1 MYQNAKNLDLS
12 PRRSEKALTKK
23 GQATQL
29 DKESNRYNR
38 DYSNSP
44 VFSFE
49 NAEILTTKEEL
60 FDFFRD
66 KPAMEKYGSFTNFNI
81 VNVSSQAIIIYLNQA
96 RDRSFFIPASTSR
109 TFAKSDIQ
117 GGVQSLIIKNAGAGT
132 IDASDIRL
140 EVFKV
145 GEQIEDAFQ
154 KIHKKFFKLGA
165 F

>member
-1 MYQNAKNLDLS
+1 MINLS
-12 PRRSEKALTKK
+12 TAPQRSDQAITKK
-23 GQATQL
+23 QLATISER
-29 DKESNRYNR
+29 ESNRYNR

-44 VFSFE
+44 VFSFV

-109 TFAKSDIQ
+109 TFSKSDIQ
-117 GGVQSLIIKNAGAGT
+117 GGVQSLIIANAGAGT
-132 IDASDIRL
+132 IDAEDIRL

>member
-23 GQATQL
+23 GQATQVA
-29 DKESNRYNR
+29 KESNRYGR
-38 DYSNSP
+38 DYANSP
-44 VFSFE
+44 VFPFV
-49 NAEILTTKEEL
+49 NAQILTGEEEL

-66 KPAMEKYGSFTNFNI
+66 TPAMEKYGSFTNFNI
-81 VNVSSQAIIIYLNQA
+81 VNVSSQAIIVYLNQA

-109 TFAKSDIQ
+109 TFEKTDIQ
-117 GGVQSLIIKNAGAGT
+117 GGVQSLIIANAGAGT
-132 IDASDIRL
+132 IASSEIRL
-140 EVFKV
+140 EVFKI
-145 GEQIEDAFQ
+145 GEQFEDAFQ

>member
-1 MYQNAKNLDLS
+1 MYENGKNLSLS
-12 PRRSEKALTKK
+12 PTRSEKVLTKK
-23 GQATQL
+23 GMSTQG

-44 VFSFE
+44 VFPFA
-49 NAEILTTKEEL
+49 NAEILTGKEEL

-66 KPAMEKYGSFTNFNI
+66 KPAMEKYGSFTNFNV
-81 VNVSSQAIIIYLNQA
+81 VNVSSEAIIIYLNQA

-109 TFAKSDIQ
+109 TFSKDDIQ
-117 GGVQSLIIKNAGAGT
+117 GGVQSLIIKNAGSGT
-132 IDASDIRL
+132 ISASEIRL

-145 GEQIEDAFQ
+145 GEQFEDVFQ
-154 KIHKKFFKLGA
+154 KLHKRFFKLGA

>member
-1 MYQNAKNLDLS
+1 MYEKTMNLS
-12 PRRSEKALTKK
+12 TAPMSGKVFTKK
-23 GQATQL
+23 QLATKGE
-29 DKESNRYNR
+29 KESNRYNR
-38 DYSNSP
+38 DYANSP
-44 VFSFE
+44 VFPFA
-49 NAEILTTKEEL
+49 NAEMLTGTEEL

-66 KPAMEKYGSFTNFNI
+66 NPKMEKYGSFTNFNI
-81 VNVSSQAIIIYLNQA
+81 VNVSSEAIIIYLNQA

-117 GGVQSLIIKNAGAGT
+117 GGVQSLIIANAGSGT
-132 IDASDIRL
+132 IAVDEIRL

-145 GEQIEDAFQ
+145 GEQFEDAFQ

>member
-1 MYQNAKNLDLS
+1 MYQNTKNLSLS
-12 PRRSEKALTKK
+12 PQRSDKAITKK
-23 GQATQL
+23 QLATIG

-44 VFSFE
+44 VFPFQ
-49 NAEILTTKEEL
+49 NAEILTDKEEL

-66 KPAMEKYGSFTNFNI
+66 TPAMKKYGSFTNFNI
-81 VNVSSQAIIIYLNQA
+81 VNVSSQAIIVYLNQA

-109 TFAKSDIQ
+109 TFARDDIQ